1 MDTSKRLQKAA
12 ITKMLNRV
20 QLADFH
26 THQFNDDVVLTFLR
40 SDIAFVECVLDIQG
54 FGYDVCVPFMSSS
67 RSDMWG
73 GGKNAGR
80 RVKRILAGA
89 DDMTNM
95 YTSLVI
101 SFAQHTTEVSA

>member
-1 MDTSKRLQKAA
+1 MDTSKRLQKTA
-12 ITKMLNRV
+12 ITKMLKRA

-26 THQFNDDVVLTFLR
+26 THQFNNDVVVSFLR
-40 SDIAFVECVLDIQG
+40 SDIAFVERVLDVQG
-54 FGYDVCVPFMSSS
+54 FGYDVCVPFFTAS

-89 DDMTNM
+89 DDMTCM

-101 SFAQHTTEVSA
+101 SFAQHTTEVNA